1 MGFSVSS
8 FYYHFKTCSV
18 YNPVCRS
25 PSSTDPS
32 RLGEMSECVTSASLN
47 NNMYVITVLVLS
59 LLLLLKFTIYWPL
72 TIRLALSEHFRCVI
86 SFDLHNCLLRQMLLL
101 SHFTRRYN
109 ESSSTQ
115 ANGPKPQEHGFLNVR
130 NI

>member
-1 MGFSVSS
+1 MVFLGLLKRLWGSLVSS

-18 YNPVCRS
+18 YNPVCKS
-25 PSSTDPS
+25 PSSVDPS
-32 RLGEMSECVTSASLN
+32 RLGEMSECVTPASLH

-72 TIRLALSEHFRCVI
+72 TIHLALSEHFRCVI

-101 SHFTRRYN
+101 SHFTQR
-109 ESSSTQ
+109 
-115 ANGPKPQEHGFLNVR
+115 
-130 NI
+130 